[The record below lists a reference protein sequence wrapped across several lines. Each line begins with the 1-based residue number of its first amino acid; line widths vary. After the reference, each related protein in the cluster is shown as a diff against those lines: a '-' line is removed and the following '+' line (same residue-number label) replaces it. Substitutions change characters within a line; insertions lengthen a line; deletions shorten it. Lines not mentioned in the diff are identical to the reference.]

1 MDELQQPDIKTV
13 LLLAELHEPLS
24 LCVEICN
31 RLLIH
36 SDGEQNEATQRMLD
50 VFNIMIPATEE
61 SMRVKEMLRSA
72 MGEIAFAQ
80 LPAAIRMMGEKQN
93 GR

>member
-13 LLLAELHEPLS
+13 LLLAELHDPLS

-31 RLLIH
+31 SKLNNAEGDHKKSVLDMLSFFNEILL
-36 SDGEQNEATQRMLD
+36 A
-50 VFNIMIPATEE
+50 AEE
-61 SMRVKEMLRSA
+61 SKKVKEMLLSA
-72 MGEIAFAQ
+72 MDEIAFAQ
-80 LPAAIRMMGEKQN
+80 LPAAIRMIGEKQN